1 MLVLLLATALSLW
14 SLWFSLRAYARC
26 RRLTKELDGD
36 LDASAEDELERR
48 LAERGQRLELGLA
61 VRSVSAVGRAA
72 LFGGTGAAV
81 WALTGGAS
89 HYLQAGV
96 AFGVGLVGWM
106 GSGELSRRIGSLA
119 GSAKGARRRCAA
131 DRGVDRP
138 SGTG

>member
-1 MLVLLLATALSLW
+1 MLVLLLAAALSLW
-14 SLWFSLRAYARC
+14 SLWFSLRAYSRC
-26 RRLTKELDGD
+26 RRLTKELEGSVQ
-36 LDASAEDELERR
+36 ANAEDELEMR

-61 VRSVSAVGRAA
+61 ARSVSAVGRAA

-81 WALTGGAS
+81 WELTGGAS

-106 GSGELSRRIGSLA
+106 GSGELSRRVGSLA
-119 GSAKGARRRCAA
+119 GATQGARRRRVT